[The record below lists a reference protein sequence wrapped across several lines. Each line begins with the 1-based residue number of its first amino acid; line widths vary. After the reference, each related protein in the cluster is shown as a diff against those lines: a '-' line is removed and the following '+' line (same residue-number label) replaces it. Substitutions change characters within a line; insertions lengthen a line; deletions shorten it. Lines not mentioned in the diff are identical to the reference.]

1 LSLKCRLTPLIPR
14 GTGPKG
20 LRESGKGGTLPE
32 LPVMPEA
39 KRRGRMMKTIAI
51 CLGCTF
57 ALAACSMASDEDRM
71 ENAIRAEL
79 SKTGNVTQVEMTQ
92 QGDNMT
98 GFAEVRSADGSEGR
112 LNCTAAPDT
121 TKAGSYNWRCLPAID
136 QRMVDNMEGTIRQ
149 SLAQQGEVREVELTR
164 QDDTRMTGHAVVAD
178 GNGNEVRANCTATR
192 ENEAS
197 NHFDWRCVPADSPG
211 APSAGAEDGGK

>member
-1 LSLKCRLTPLIPR
+1 
-14 GTGPKG
+14 
-20 LRESGKGGTLPE
+20 
-32 LPVMPEA
+32 
-39 KRRGRMMKTIAI
+39 MMKTIAI
-51 CLGCTF
+51 CLGCTL
-57 ALAACSMASDEDRM
+57 ALAACSRVSDEDRM

-79 SKTGNVTQVEMTQ
+79 SKSGTVNQVEMTQ

-136 QRMVDNMEGTIRQ
+136 QRMVDNMKNTIRQ

-164 QDDTRMTGHAVVAD
+164 QDDMRMTGHAVVRGND
-178 GNGNEVRANCTATR
+178 GTEVRTNCTVTR

-197 NHFDWRCVPADSPG
+197 NHFNWQCAPADSP
-211 APSAGAEDGGK
+211 AAASAGADGGGK